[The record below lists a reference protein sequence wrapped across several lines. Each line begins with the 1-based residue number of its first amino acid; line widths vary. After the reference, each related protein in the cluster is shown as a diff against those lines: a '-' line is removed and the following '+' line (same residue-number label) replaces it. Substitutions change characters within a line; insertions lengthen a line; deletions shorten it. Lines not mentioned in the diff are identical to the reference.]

1 MSRCQVTLRDVSA
14 LQTGHSVTLPSPF
27 FSQSHFFVQ
36 VRHFRGNVHSEEFLQ
51 RAAAANR
58 AVDLIRWVIN
68 FFLETSLSDNTVRF
82 HLRSRR
88 IVTGRVA
95 DPDLHIKVK
104 MLEFKIL
111 KMEQWRAVD
120 AHNGGVEALNG
131 ALEGLYTSGRRFAS
145 ILWGAWFGYEK
156 SNPDPHSSEKLNF
169 GSESATLLAGTAKF
183 MWGILGCVSSF
194 TVIKPSLVKKRMIL
208 QDFIW
213 CNLVQSL
220 GSFKKVRY
228 LLQ

>member
-1 MSRCQVTLRDVSA
+1 M
-14 LQTGHSVTLPSPF
+14 
-27 FSQSHFFVQ
+27 
-36 VRHFRGNVHSEEFLQ
+36 
-51 RAAAANR
+51 
-58 AVDLIRWVIN
+58 
-68 FFLETSLSDNTVRF
+68 SDNIVRF

-145 ILWGAWFGYEK
+145 IL
-156 SNPDPHSSEKLNF
+156 
-169 GSESATLLAGTAKF
+169 
-183 MWGILGCVSSF
+183 
-194 TVIKPSLVKKRMIL
+194 
-208 QDFIW
+208 
-213 CNLVQSL
+213 
-220 GSFKKVRY
+220 
-228 LLQ
+228 